1 MALKKFNKNEI
12 NRKKVIMIVGVFMV
26 VGILLLG
33 TSYAI
38 YQKEDEVQFINAKVR
53 WPKASEVIYTNAN
66 NKNVTNV
73 EQALNNLYERLGN

>member
-1 MALKKFNKNEI
+1 MKLME
-12 NRKKVIMIVGVFMV
+12 RKLFMIVGVFMV

-33 TSYAI
+33 KSYAV

-53 WPKASEVIYTNAN
+53 WPKASEVTYTNTS

-73 EQALNNLYERLGN
+73 EQALNDLYGKLGK